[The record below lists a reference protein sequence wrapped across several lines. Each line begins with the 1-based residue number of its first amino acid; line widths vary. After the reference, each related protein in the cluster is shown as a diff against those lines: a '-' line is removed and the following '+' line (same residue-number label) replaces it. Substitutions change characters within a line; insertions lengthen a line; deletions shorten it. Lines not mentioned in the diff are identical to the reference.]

1 MQQNILEV
9 RDLCKYYP
17 GVNALNHVSLAFR
30 KGEVHAL
37 AGENGAGKSTLI
49 KMLTG
54 AVEPSA
60 GEIIYDGQAYTR
72 LDPLQAV
79 HCGIATV
86 YQEFN
91 LIPYLTVAE
100 NIFYGKEIM
109 KGPFV
114 DKKAMAAAV
123 QKELDEM
130 EIVMDPNAYVCDLG
144 VAYQQLTEIVKAVM
158 SHSKVLILD
167 EPTAPLTSK
176 ETELLF
182 RIVRKLKEN
191 EVTIIF
197 ISHRMEE
204 IFDICDRVTVL
215 RDGHWISTRDI
226 ADVTRQSLI
235 AEMVGRPLG
244 ESYYERQVPLGEV
257 VMEVKG
263 LCSSK
268 VRDVSFSVRKGE
280 ILGFGGLVG
289 AGRTEVAQAIFG
301 ADRATAG
308 EIWLHGKKVSPKDP
322 ITALKLGIGLIP
334 EDRKR
339 QGVLLNLPINQ
350 NISFSSMEK
359 IMRGPFIRKSLD
371 LKAADKYIDELSI
384 KTPGPFQLARNLS
397 GGNQQKV
404 VLAKILAT
412 DCDIIFFDEPTR
424 GIDVGAKQEI
434 YALMR
439 KLVDEQGKTIIMIS
453 SEMPELIGMSDRIL
467 VMHDGSIAGELQKE
481 QFSQEAIMNLASGIM
496 GGTSDEKK

>member
-60 GEIIYDGQAYTR
+60 GEIIYDGQTYTR

-114 DKKAMAAAV
+114 DKKAMTAAV

-280 ILGFGGLVG
+280 ILGFRGLV
-289 AGRTEVAQAIFG
+289 
-301 ADRATAG
+301 
-308 EIWLHGKKVSPKDP
+308 
-322 ITALKLGIGLIP
+322 
-334 EDRKR
+334 
-339 QGVLLNLPINQ
+339 
-350 NISFSSMEK
+350 
-359 IMRGPFIRKSLD
+359 
-371 LKAADKYIDELSI
+371 
-384 KTPGPFQLARNLS
+384 
-397 GGNQQKV
+397 
-404 VLAKILAT
+404 
-412 DCDIIFFDEPTR
+412 
-424 GIDVGAKQEI
+424 
-434 YALMR
+434 
-439 KLVDEQGKTIIMIS
+439 
-453 SEMPELIGMSDRIL
+453 LIGAVALNNFIKKKN
-467 VMHDGSIAGELQKE
+467 EKT
-481 QFSQEAIMNLASGIM
+481 
-496 GGTSDEKK
+496 TSAN